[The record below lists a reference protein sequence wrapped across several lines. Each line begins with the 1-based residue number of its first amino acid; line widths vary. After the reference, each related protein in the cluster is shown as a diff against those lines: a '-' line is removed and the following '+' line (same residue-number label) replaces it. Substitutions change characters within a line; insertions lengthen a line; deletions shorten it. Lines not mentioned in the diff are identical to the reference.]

1 MAIIT
6 FKSNEFKETGQT
18 LSLVAVATQMA
29 IEHSYKI
36 LIISTNFKDQTL
48 ENCFWKLDKKN
59 KPIFTD
65 FQIRTFVGVDSGVEG
80 LIKALVSDK
89 SNVGI
94 VKNYS
99 RTILRDRLDVLVS
112 PDTKNY
118 EEYTKT
124 SSNYP
129 EILRMASRYYDLV
142 FVDLSN
148 RMHEK
153 EAEDILN
160 ISDLV
165 IYNITQR
172 LKTIDDFIELKNS
185 DENYKKSNI
194 MLLLGRYDAHSK
206 YNIKNVTRYM
216 KEKKMVLAI
225 PYNTLYFEACSEGK
239 VIDYFLRLK
248 NIDTNDRNYYFI
260 SEVTRVAETI
270 IVKLQELQMKT

>member
-36 LIISTNFKDQTL
+36 LIVSTNFKDQTL

-248 NIDTNDRNYYFI
+248 NIDANDRNYYFI

>member
-248 NIDTNDRNYYFI
+248 NIDANDRNYYFI